1 MHAEDRE
8 KAIAMMAAILLAPK
22 FDGLQ
27 LEQKDDSEL
36 LHESMV
42 EIAIRTARV
51 ICDVVE
57 DQEQRHEAVVF
68 EAPDERE
75 QPNNTVAEAARRLG
89 QMGQGRQKEKRSG
102 EK

>member
-27 LEQKDDSEL
+27 LGQKDDSEL
-36 LHESMV
+36 LHEPIV
-42 EIAIRTARV
+42 ESAIRTARV
-51 ICDVVE
+51 ICDAVE

-68 EAPDERE
+68 EGPGERE
-75 QPNNTVAEAARRLG
+75 QPTDTVAEAARRLG
-89 QMGQGRQKEKRSG
+89 RMGQEREKSKG